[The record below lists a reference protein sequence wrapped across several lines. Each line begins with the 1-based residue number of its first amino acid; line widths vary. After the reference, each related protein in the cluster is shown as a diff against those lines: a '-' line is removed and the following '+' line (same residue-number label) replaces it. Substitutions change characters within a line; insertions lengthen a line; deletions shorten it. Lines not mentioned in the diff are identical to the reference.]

1 MEKLI
6 SKTDL
11 AELAGVHV
19 SSVMRLADSNP
30 AISSGKSIKLEHDI
44 VQAYLAKKGVIG
56 PKDHVLEDGTP
67 IKIDP
72 LYSEVAAFCKDRE
85 TWSAN
90 AIKKN
95 FRIGSTRATKL
106 FHALYDAGIR
116 PGKAMPKLKKPKTVA
131 KAKAR
136 PVAADPRTKAME
148 KKPASTAPTS
158 AQTPTP
164 EPDTET
170 DVGLMEIPADIR
182 ELASWPL
189 IKIIRKFGTA
199 SGFDTYLK
207 SVKLMEEI
215 TERRLKNYKANGELV
230 PKDAVVAQVFE
241 PLDICFAR
249 MLRDGSRSITSVMI
263 NRVKAGDTFEQ
274 CEEEVKKQMSTF
286 IKPVKKK
293 LKGGLKL

>member
-1 MEKLI
+1 MRKL
-6 SKTDL
+6 STKNDL
-11 AELAGVHV
+11 ADRAGVHA
-19 SSVMRLADSNP
+19 SNITRLAQKHPEVMEGERVIVDHPIIVEYLKSHTKKVLP
-30 AISSGKSIKLEHDI
+30 SGAPVFADKLYE
-44 VQAYLAKKGVIG
+44 
-56 PKDHVLEDGTP
+56 
-67 IKIDP
+67 
-72 LYSEVAAFCKDRE
+72 EVARYCKKAGYW
-85 TWSAN
+85 TQYS
-90 AIKKN
+90 ICKN
-95 FRIGSTRATKL
+95 FKIGKGRASKL
-106 FHALYDAGIR
+106 IQAMALSGLKSQKEA
-116 PGKAMPKLKKPKTVA
+116 PKVPVKYEPPKPKP
-131 KAKAR
+131 KPKPKAR
-136 PVAADPRTKAME
+136 TKKTEVVKPVEAD
-148 KKPASTAPTS
+148 
-158 AQTPTP
+158 Q
-164 EPDTET
+164 DTQY
-170 DVGLMEIPADIR
+170 GLMEIPADIR
-182 ELASWPL
+182 ELANWPL

-199 SGFDTYLK
+199 RGFDTYLK